1 MTLQAT
7 PAPFDASK
15 GAEGLPMRFRV
26 LPWGDNQTTK
36 GQVIL
41 NETSLANFAAFME
54 SQNWDEVPLDFE
66 HNCVR
71 SSPTYDPQGKVA
83 GYGKIELCANDG
95 AYLVMSSWTAD
106 GRTLA
111 GGGHFKDLSATV
123 ILNAANEVLGIHSV
137 ALCKHGATPG
147 AIFLSAWPVAAEK
160 METPEDLHR
169 ALIAALQM
177 PHNATP
183 KDVVEALLTK
193 FKSMPT
199 EPTPPENKPE
209 TPDLGKS
216 LETLTA
222 TVTSLAATVKG
233 LADGLEAMK
242 EADVERQKEGMMAAA
257 AAEGKQ
263 VPASAK
269 ALSVDALKTLCSELP
284 VTVPLERRTP
294 HHSVQ
299 LSGAPAGL
307 DPSISRITGVSD
319 EDRKKYGVL

>member
-1 MTLQAT
+1 
-7 PAPFDASK
+7 
-15 GAEGLPMRFRV
+15 MRFRV

-41 NETSLANFAAFME
+41 NDTSLANFPAFMQ

-66 HNCVR
+66 HNTVP
-71 SSPTYDPQGKVA
+71 SSPAYDPEGKVA
-83 GYGKIELCANDG
+83 GYGKIELSANDG

-123 ILNAANEVLGIHSV
+123 ILNAENEVLGIHSV
-137 ALCKHGATPG
+137 ALCRHGATPG

-169 ALIAALQM
+169 ALISALQM

-193 FKSMPT
+193 FKFMPND
-199 EPTPPENKPE
+199 TPPENKPE

-222 TVTSLAATVKG
+222 TVTSLADSVKT
-233 LADGLEAMK
+233 LAADMKAMK

-284 VTVPLERRTP
+284 VTVPLDRRTP